1 MKTMLGMEDSIC
13 EAFIR
18 MPRPYGGGGVE
29 GEGGVEGGAR
39 ELMIDENDARNGR
52 FDL

>member
-1 MKTMLGMEDSIC
+1 
-13 EAFIR
+13 
-18 MPRPYGGGGVE
+18 MPRPYGGSGVE
-29 GEGGVEGGAR
+29 GEGGAR